1 MRSLTIALTAAAF
14 CLAVCP
20 GAAVSDAAEGESAP
34 VQIVGDLEP
43 RPELERISG
52 IRGWLVNGEEVSVE
66 EVRNRAFL
74 YHGPYI
80 VQDIVAAL
88 LLEQEAR
95 RRNMTLTEEEV
106 QAKMKA
112 LREELGVRSQ
122 AALESFLQSE
132 RVTEE
137 WFRSKARDYALME
150 KVLAD
155 RVYVSDREVESFYQ
169 SNRQAYRR
177 PETAAYRV
185 IAYTSEAAADAAV
198 QQLRQGRAFKDVE
211 QEAARTPAERAV
223 AGELQLYERGQQRR
237 LPPELDAVI
246 FASPLNQVLGPI
258 AVQNVYY
265 LFRVE
270 KRMDPHQFTLEE
282 VRPIIREQLR
292 RQKLEQVEWPR
303 WIRSQLANADIQV
316 LEVESPQVGDESADP
331 GLAQPAD

>member
-1 MRSLTIALTAAAF
+1 VKITKPFRAAISVAFVASL
-14 CLAVCP
+14 LAVP
-20 GAAVSDAAEGESAP
+20 GCAQPAKKDNVAGLD
-34 VQIVGDLEP
+34 EP
-43 RPELERISG
+43 SL
-52 IRGWLVNGEEVSVE
+52 
-66 EVRNRAFL
+66 
-74 YHGPYI
+74 
-80 VQDIVAAL
+80 
-88 LLEQEAR
+88 
-95 RRNMTLTEEEV
+95 
-106 QAKMKA
+106 
-112 LREELGVRSQ
+112 
-122 AALESFLQSE
+122 
-132 RVTEE
+132 
-137 WFRSKARDYALME
+137 
-150 KVLAD
+150 
-155 RVYVSDREVESFYQ
+155 
-169 SNRQAYRR
+169 
-177 PETAAYRV
+177 
-185 IAYTSEAAADAAV
+185 AAADAAV
-198 QQLRQGRAFKDVE
+198 QQLRQGRAFKDVA